1 MELSELKSVTALE
14 LLRNVRDEFY
24 AGLLFHR
31 AGVPCDER
39 DIEYLHAAYTML
51 LAVIEAQK
59 EPSNRAAGASVTS
72 YGAKISAF
80 PRRH

>member
-1 MELSELKSVTALE
+1 MRQNYGYGSQVYSS
-14 LLRNVRDEFY
+14 RNVRNEFY

-39 DIEYLHAAYTML
+39 DIECLHAAYTML

-59 EPSNRAAGASVTS
+59 EPSNRVAGA
-72 YGAKISAF
+72 
-80 PRRH
+80 